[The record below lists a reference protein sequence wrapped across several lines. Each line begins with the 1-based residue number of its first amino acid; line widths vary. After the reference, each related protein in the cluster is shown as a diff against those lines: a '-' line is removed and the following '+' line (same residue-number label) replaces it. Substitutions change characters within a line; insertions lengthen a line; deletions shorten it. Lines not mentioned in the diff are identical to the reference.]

1 MRVCPQCLSVYDE
14 EAAYCPEDGT
24 ELRRSEDRYLGR
36 TIASRYRLIKR
47 LGSGGMS
54 VVYLARH
61 VIIDRLSAIK
71 ILRADLGSSPAYRE
85 RFLREAKAVNRIN
98 HRNIVEISDV
108 GESDGVAYLV
118 MEYISGE
125 SLLAHIQKGVFPW
138 PRAAYVAAQ
147 IASALG
153 RAHQL
158 GVIHRDLKPENV
170 ILVPDESTEAERHE
184 RTGDW
189 GTLRGDARELVKLTD
204 FGIAKI
210 VDLPAITFTEQLF
223 GTPGYI
229 APEYVE
235 GQDAGAAADIYS
247 LGVVL
252 YEMVTGALPFEGK
265 GQADLL
271 LKPLT
276 TDPTPPTK
284 HTPSLPQELEGLIL
298 RMLARH
304 PEDRPADAFVVHD
317 ALAELSRRYGSV
329 FPEDAD
335 SVGRM
340 TGAQRDAMATVM
352 DADAL
357 FEQEPATRSFSREL
371 RPPSALPAAPPR
383 ESIPPPL
390 QAAAAPE
397 TVMRSPG
404 SDLPPAS
411 EDATRIV
418 ALGIPPSLSSTPD
431 VGNPIPAAAFPEA
444 RPRLSAPPPRA
455 SAFPARLSWVP
466 PAEHTAEGWEE
477 SLRELE
483 ASIDRVRHRGAVPEA
498 DTSRAASLAESA
510 RGMVPRVERASNT
523 VADLQLRVDELQA
536 RAREFRASLGKAIDV
551 LLRDRSRER
560 VRIDGLRARRNIV
573 AVRIPTST
581 DGALWEAAS
590 LAAEEERARA
600 VDADLSFQIES
611 LQRELDRR
619 NEDLDRELL
628 DATGQLEGALSAFR
642 ALTNELLRALEAA
655 ATLVSASHTRRPR
668 PVV

>member
-14 EAAYCPEDGT
+14 DAAFCPEDGT

-71 ILRADLGSSPAYRE
+71 ILRADFGSSPAYRE

-158 GVIHRDLKPENV
+158 GVIHRDLKPENI

-189 GTLRGDARELVKLTD
+189 GTLRGDTRELVKLTD

-276 TDPTPPTK
+276 SDPTPPTK

-329 FPEDAD
+329 FPDDAE
-335 SVGRM
+335 SVARM
-340 TGAQRDAMATVM
+340 AGAQRDAMATVM
-352 DADAL
+352 DADL
-357 FEQEPATRSFSREL
+357 MFEPEPATRAFSREQ
-371 RPPSALPAAPPR
+371 RAPSAPPQAPAQ
-383 ESIPPPL
+383 ESIPPAMEP
-390 QAAAAPE
+390 
-397 TVMRSPG
+397 RSPG
-404 SDLPPAS
+404 SDLPPPS

-431 VGNPIPAAAFPEA
+431 VGNPIPAAAFPEP
-444 RPRLSAPPPRA
+444 RPRISAPPPRA

-466 PAEHTAEGWEE
+466 PAEHTAEGWED

-483 ASIDRVRHRGAVPEA
+483 ASIDRVRERGSVPEA

-510 RGMVPRVERASNT
+510 RTMVPRVERASNT
-523 VADLQLRVDELQA
+523 VADLQLRVDDLQA
-536 RAREFRASLGKAIDV
+536 RARDFRATLGKAIDV

-560 VRIDGLRARRNIV
+560 VRIDGLRARRNVV
-573 AVRIPTST
+573 AGRIPTST

-619 NEDLDRELL
+619 NEELDRELL

-642 ALTNELLRALEAA
+642 ALTNELVRALEAA
-655 ATLVSASHTRRPR
+655 AHLVSASHTRRPR